1 MKTDAVR
8 ARVRP
13 DVTVAPEVAEI
24 LDELRE
30 EQVALVERI
39 RAASTRMSGA
49 SSRVSFSMA
58 GHARLTQQFFDA
70 QRAILMRLATF
81 DAQVGDEHVR
91 AGDPF
96 VERASADLIEAQ
108 RELANLLDDWWATTN
123 RHGEQMLA
131 RAAARAL
138 RATAS
143 LPPPIVVPTPFA
155 AAPTPFAAAPTPFAA
170 APTPFA
176 AAPTPFAAAPSLTR
190 ALPPPDL
197 LPIAPA
203 GTAAPT
209 VLPPPNPTRA
219 GSAVAWPAP
228 AAASPLR
235 ADLVLALDQADVT
248 NLDEVLASLA
258 DALRSSVHEH
268 PKEGFAS
275 DARGDDLIIGLRPRN
290 ADELLAGLE
299 MLERHLAAPLPEESA
314 ARRLVTRTVLPMVAA
329 TTALTA
335 VMAWIG

>member
-13 DVTVAPEVAEI
+13 GVTVAPEVAEI

-70 QRAILMRLATF
+70 QRAILMRLASF

-96 VERASADLIEAQ
+96 VERASADLIESQ

-138 RATAS
+138 RAAAPP
-143 LPPPIVVPTPFA
+143 PPPIV
-155 AAPTPFAAAPTPFAA
+155 

-176 AAPTPFAAAPSLTR
+176 AAPTPFAAAPSHGR
-190 ALPPPDL
+190 ALPPPDV

-209 VLPPPNPTRA
+209 VLPPPNPTSA
-219 GSAVAWPAP
+219 GTAAAWPSP
-228 AAASPLR
+228 LAASPLR

-258 DALRSSVHEH
+258 DALRSSAHEH
-268 PKEGFAS
+268 PQEGFGP
-275 DARGDDLIIGLRPRN
+275 DARGDDLIIGLRPRT
-290 ADELLAGLE
+290 ADDLLAGLE
-299 MLERHLAAPLPEESA
+299 MPGRHLAEPLTEESA

>member
-1 MKTDAVR
+1 MKTDAVH
-8 ARVRP
+8 ARVKP
-13 DVTVAPEVAEI
+13 DVTVSPEVAEI

-39 RAASTRMSGA
+39 RSASTRMSGA

-81 DAQVGDEHVR
+81 DARVGDEHVR

-96 VERASADLIEAQ
+96 VERASADLIVAQ

-131 RAAARAL
+131 RAAA
-138 RATAS
+138 TAS
-143 LPPPIVVPTPFA
+143 RAAAALPPPI
-155 AAPTPFAAAPTPFAA
+155 AAPAA
-170 APTPFA
+170 
-176 AAPTPFAAAPSLTR
+176 FAAAPSGVPT
-190 ALPPPDL
+190 LPPPGV

-203 GTAAPT
+203 GTPAPT
-209 VLPPPNPTRA
+209 LLPPPNSA
-219 GSAVAWPAP
+219 GSETATSWPAP
-228 AAASPLR
+228 AVASPLR

-258 DALRSSVHEH
+258 DALRSAAHEH
-268 PKEGFAS
+268 PQADVAPDG
-275 DARGDDLIIGLRPRN
+275 RGDDLFIGLRPRA
-290 ADELLAGLE
+290 ADELIAGLE
-299 MLERHLAAPLPEESA
+299 VLEWHLAAPETEESA